1 MTLGDQVAELEDDFE
16 RLKADNRS
24 LEENLDDLEQ
34 DLEVAI
40 QQRDQLQEFKNWV
53 ELAYPVVVKDYESV
67 KLIEEVAN
75 EHS

>member
-16 RLKADNRS
+16 RLKNDNRG
-24 LEENLDDLEQ
+24 LEEALYDCEQ

-53 ELAYPVVVKDYESV
+53 ELAYPVIVKDYESV

>member
-16 RLKADNRS
+16 RLKADNRG
-24 LEENLDDLEQ
+24 LEEALDDCEQ

-53 ELAYPVVVKDYESV
+53 ELAYPVIVKDYESV